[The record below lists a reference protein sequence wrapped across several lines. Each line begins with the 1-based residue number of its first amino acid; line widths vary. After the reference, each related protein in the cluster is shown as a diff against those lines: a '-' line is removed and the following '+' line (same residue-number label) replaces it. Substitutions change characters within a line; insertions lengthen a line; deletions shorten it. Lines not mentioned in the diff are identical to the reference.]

1 MVFTEKEDVRKTL
14 EKQLQLLSECSEKAR
29 FSSEI
34 AELTEAM
41 VQVSD
46 RLCNGLEHYETCD
59 LVNELVKREG
69 VTERTLA
76 PNESITLT
84 VEGPARLL
92 NVFD

>member
-1 MVFTEKEDVRKTL
+1 M
-14 EKQLQLLSECSEKAR
+14 QLLSECSEKTG
-29 FSSEI
+29 FPSEI

-41 VQVSD
+41 IQVSD
-46 RLCNGLEHYETCD
+46 RLCNGPEHYATCD
-59 LVNELVKREG
+59 LVKELVKREG